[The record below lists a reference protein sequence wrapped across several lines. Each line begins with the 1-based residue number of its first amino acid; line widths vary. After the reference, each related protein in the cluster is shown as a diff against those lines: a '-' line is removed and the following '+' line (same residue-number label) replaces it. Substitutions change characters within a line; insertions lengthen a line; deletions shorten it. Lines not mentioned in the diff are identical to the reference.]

1 MTGICYRPCG
11 RYPEAE
17 KGGRRNLPGCMCRKR
32 HRGWRT
38 AAVGETLWAIYSKLS
53 IISGMMPISNTI
65 RIRILAGARIW
76 VSKGTYNPKT
86 SVKEDNWG
94 TSFILNRYSSI
105 YGGFRGSNLPYY
117 ESWIESFKVEPSK
130 RVDATGVWN
139 KGDYSY
145 TLGGNGEITFYPEV
159 KALEDEPSSWFLH
172 FTTDEKSPSLLL

>member
-1 MTGICYRPCG
+1 MSQTAQGLANG
-11 RYPEAE
+11 RSWRNALGDIQQALDYFGNDANFEHDPN
-17 KGGRRNLPGCMCRKR
+17 KDTRRC
-32 HRGWRT
+32 
-38 AAVGETLWAIYSKLS
+38 E
-53 IISGMMPISNTI
+53 
-65 RIRILAGARIW
+65 IW

-145 TLGGNGEITFYPEV
+145 TLGGDGEITFYPEV

-172 FTTDEKSPSLLL
+172 FTTDEKSPSSPVEIGRAHV